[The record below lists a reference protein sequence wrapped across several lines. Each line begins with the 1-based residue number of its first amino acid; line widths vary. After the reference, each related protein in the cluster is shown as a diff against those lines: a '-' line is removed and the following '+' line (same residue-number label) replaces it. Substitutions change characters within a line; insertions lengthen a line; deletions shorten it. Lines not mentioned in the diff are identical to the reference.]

1 MKRAIRVRCYDS
13 RFRRQ
18 GRETSGRLLTE
29 CHAVTADIRTVPL
42 HGFSG
47 MDCDTRLH
55 EAHQRDRLGATRR
68 SDKFPSA
75 RNDRVVVR
83 LAVYAARMLRGI
95 FPKLS
100 GQSAVAVGKEV
111 TLLCGRLTLIEL
123 LIVRKRLQ
131 GIHHV

>member
-1 MKRAIRVRCYDS
+1 MKRAIRVRYYVG
-13 RFRRQ
+13 RLRRQ

-29 CHAVTADIRTVPL
+29 RHAVTADIRTVPL

-68 SDKFPSA
+68 SDKFPGA

-83 LAVYAARMLRGI
+83 LAACAARMLRDI

-100 GQSAVAVGKEV
+100 GQSAVAVGKKI
-111 TLLCGRLTLIEL
+111 TLLSGRLTFIEL
-123 LIVRKRLQ
+123 LTVRKRLQ
-131 GIHHV
+131 GV